1 MPGTASTRGAR
12 VRRPPQ
18 VDSRDVAADVGV
30 SQATVSRA
38 LRDDPSVVEKT
49 RLRVQE
55 AAQRLGYVPNDL
67 GRSFK
72 NQATHRIAFV
82 ADLDNPLWSLLVAQA
97 HDELAQHGYTMTLLA
112 EHGDPVKISTYL
124 ASGWADA
131 VIISS
136 ARLDARLPQMLAGR
150 GVPFV
155 LVNRTIS
162 GTTADAV
169 VADNVH
175 GGRAAAQVLMTAG
188 HTRIGALFGPPETS
202 TGRDRESGFRDAL
215 SEGGV
220 SLPQSRVRHGDFD
233 YAFGRSALTT
243 LLRGRYRPTAVF
255 CTNDI
260 IAMGAINA
268 AHELGLRI
276 PDDLALTGFDDLEEA
291 SWPVYDLTTI
301 KVPFDAMLRSAIN
314 MLLSRLAG
322 DDSPAHVDVHAVT
335 PVLRGTHKMGGPVAG
350 EMPPAA
356 VRGPRS

>member
-1 MPGTASTRGAR
+1 MAGTTGRGGVRA
-12 VRRPPQ
+12 RRPPQ
-18 VDSRDVAADVGV
+18 VDSRDVATDVGV

-38 LRDDPSVVEKT
+38 LRDDPSVAEKT

-112 EHGDPVKISTYL
+112 EHGDPVKIPTYL

-136 ARLDARLPQMLAGR
+136 ARLDARLPQILASR

-155 LVNRTIS
+155 LVNRTIT
-162 GTTADAV
+162 GTAADAV
-169 VADNVH
+169 VADNVQ
-175 GGRAAAQVLMTAG
+175 GGRAAAEVLMAAG

-215 SEGGV
+215 SEGGL
-220 SLPQSRVRHGDFD
+220 SLPPSRVRHGEFD
-233 YAFGRSALTT
+233 YAFGRTALTT
-243 LLRGRYRPTAVF
+243 VMRGRYRPTAVF

-260 IAMGAINA
+260 IAMGAVNA

-276 PDDLALTGFDDLEEA
+276 PDDLALTGFDDLEQA

-301 KVPFDAMLRSAIN
+301 KVPFDAMLRSAIT

-335 PVLRGTHKMGGPVAG
+335 PVLRGTHELVRPPGGATTSSVA
-350 EMPPAA
+350 
-356 VRGPRS
+356 RGPRR

>member
-1 MPGTASTRGAR
+1 MPGAASTRGTR
-12 VRRPPQ
+12 TRRPPQ
-18 VDSRDVAADVGV
+18 VGSRDVATDVGV

-38 LRDDPSVVEKT
+38 LRGDPSVTEKT

-67 GRSFK
+67 GRSLK

-97 HDELAQHGYTMTLLA
+97 HDELARHGYTMTLLA
-112 EHGDPVKISTYL
+112 EHGDPVKMSTYL

-136 ARLDARLPQMLAGR
+136 ARLDARLPEMLAGR

-175 GGRAAAQVLMTAG
+175 GGRAAAGVLAAAG

-202 TGRDRESGFRDAL
+202 TGRDREFGFRAGL
-215 SEGGV
+215 AEAGL
-220 SLPQSRVRHGDFD
+220 SLPPSRVMHGAFD
-233 YAFGRSALTT
+233 YAFGREALTT

-260 IAMGAINA
+260 IAMGAINT

-276 PDDLALTGFDDLEEA
+276 PDDLALTGFDDLEQA

-301 KVPFDAMLRSAIN
+301 KVPFEAMLRSAIS

-322 DDSPAHVDVHAVT
+322 DDSPARVDVHAVT
-335 PVLRGTHKMGGPVAG
+335 AVLRGTHKTGSSPVGPR
-350 EMPPAA
+350 PPAT
-356 VRGPRS
+356 VHRHP